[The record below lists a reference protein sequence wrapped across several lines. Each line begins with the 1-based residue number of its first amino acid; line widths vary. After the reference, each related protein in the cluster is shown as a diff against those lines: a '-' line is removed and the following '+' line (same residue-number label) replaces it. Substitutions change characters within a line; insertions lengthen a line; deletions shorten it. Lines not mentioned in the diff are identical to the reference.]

1 MALPNVLAQLK
12 VLFAAFTGSNPNANP
27 PTLGVLPLA
36 RGGLGVNSLALA
48 MAQFGTI
55 DRFLTAGSNIN
66 NYIGPNYAGIHMFN
80 TSGNHI
86 GMPSDFTGHGC
97 LLVIT
102 DTRTDIT
109 SGRTIHIILPSGS
122 ANTPLNTWYYRASN
136 YENGTWS
143 PWGKYNFTR
152 IATSD
157 EVLAA
162 IS

>member
-27 PTLGVLPLA
+27 PTLGILPLA
-36 RGGLGVNSLALA
+36 RGGLGVNTLDGA
-48 MAQFGTI
+48 MQKFGTI
-55 DRFLTAGSNIN
+55 SRFLPTGSNIN
-66 NYIGPNYAGIHMFN
+66 NYIGTNYAGIHFFN
-80 TSGNHI
+80 KSGNHT
-86 GMPSDFTGHGC
+86 GMPSDFAGHGC

-102 DTRTDIT
+102 DNVTDIT
-109 SGRTIHIILPSGS
+109 SGRTIHIILPSAS
-122 ANTPLNTWYYRASN
+122 ASTPLNTWYYRASN
-136 YENGTWS
+136 YANGTWS